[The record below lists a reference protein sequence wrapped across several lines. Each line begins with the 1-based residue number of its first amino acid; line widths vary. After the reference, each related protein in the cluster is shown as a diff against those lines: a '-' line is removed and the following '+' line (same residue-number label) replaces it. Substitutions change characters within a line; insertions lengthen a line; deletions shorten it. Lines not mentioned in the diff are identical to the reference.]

1 MSSRKGR
8 LFVVSGPSGA
18 GKTSLIQRFL
28 NEDSN
33 STFSVSYTTREKRGQ
48 EVEGKDYCFVET
60 ETFETMIEQSRFLE
74 WETVHGRLYGTPRKE
89 VMQTLMEGTD
99 VILDVDV
106 KGALSVKKQC
116 ANSCLIF
123 VEPPSKESLINRLS
137 LRGEKEIDLRMKR
150 VEEELETKGLFG
162 YTVTNDDLER
172 AYDNFRA
179 IIESVRRKT
188 NGKDNC

>member
-18 GKTSLIQRFL
+18 GKTSLIKLFL
-28 NEDSN
+28 KEDSN

-48 EVEGKDYCFVET
+48 EVDGKDYRFVDMG
-60 ETFETMIEQSRFLE
+60 TFETMIGESRFLE
-74 WETVHGRLYGTPRKE
+74 WETVHGHLYGTPREE

-99 VILDVDV
+99 IILDVDV

-116 ANSCLIF
+116 VNACLIF
-123 VEPPSKESLINRLS
+123 VEPPSKEALIRRLS
-137 LRGEKEIDLRMKR
+137 LRGEKEIGLRMKR
-150 VEEELETKGLFG
+150 VEEELETKDLFG

-179 IIESVRRKT
+179 IIESVRGEA